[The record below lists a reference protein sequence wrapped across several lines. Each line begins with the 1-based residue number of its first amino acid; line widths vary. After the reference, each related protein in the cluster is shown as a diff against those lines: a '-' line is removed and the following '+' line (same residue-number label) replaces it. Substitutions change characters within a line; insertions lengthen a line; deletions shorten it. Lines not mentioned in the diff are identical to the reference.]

1 MSPKRLRAIL
11 HLEFI
16 DGTSDAIKLRTDAT
30 IFGRS
35 NGDFIIQDKEVSST
49 HCQIQSVNGI
59 YHVFDMNS
67 TNGTWVNNE
76 RIVRKKLEDGDSIT
90 IGQTK
95 MKFVMEEETATQ
107 HISSVLK
114 NNSKQRDD
122 SKISVVETFIENGL
136 AFQKTPTLKIDV
148 TYRDKTKEVL
158 SFNQEVVYI
167 DRTSSFGKFEFDTE
181 ISRKHLKIK
190 IANTGQVFVEDQ
202 GAANGVFINEI
213 RTSGLQPV
221 HSEDRVRIGGA
232 TLRLFITKSSS

>member
-1 MSPKRLRAIL
+1 MSAKRLRAIL
-11 HLEFI
+11 HLEFA
-16 DGTSDAIKLRTDAT
+16 DGTSDAIKLRPDAT

-35 NGDFIIQDKEVSST
+35 KGDFIIRDKEISST

-76 RIVRKKLEDGDSIT
+76 RIVRKKLENGDSIT
-90 IGQTK
+90 IGQTL

-114 NNSKQRDD
+114 NNANQRDD
-122 SKISVVETFIENGL
+122 SKVSVVETFIESGL
-136 AFQKTPTLKIDV
+136 AYQKTPTLKIEV

-167 DRTSSFGKFEFDTE
+167 DRSSSFGKFEFDTE

-190 IANTGQVFVEDQ
+190 VANTGQIFVEDQ
-202 GAANGVFINEI
+202 GATNGVFINEI

-221 HSEDRVRIGGA
+221 SSEDRVRIGGV
-232 TLRLFITKSSS
+232 TLRLFITKGPY